1 MRIGRLVLFAFLAPG
16 LAAAQDL
23 PPEVLLLARVKA
35 RLREALAKL
44 PDYACLE
51 TIQRF
56 HKRPGQQ
63 LEPLDTIRLEV
74 LYAGGSEFYGSP
86 GGRRFGEENP
96 SAFIASGA
104 IENGAFA
111 LHLKTVFLNGHAVI
125 RYSGEEDLAGRR
137 TARYDYVISPVF
149 SGYQIESDGSSG
161 VAGMKGS
168 AWVDPQSLDMRRLE
182 VRAYE
187 IPPTVPVEDVASV
200 VNYAPMQ
207 IGGASL
213 VLPQS
218 GSLALRK
225 ASGEEDRNLLEF
237 TQCRA
242 FRAESTIRFGEAPET
257 GESVVEG
264 RGATAVRA
272 EAGRLLPAGIPV
284 TVALAAPVNERLFVG
299 AVLEGRTAEAVVSR
313 GEILISQGAAVRG
326 RVRRLEHHAEGD
338 YFAVGV
344 EFTEIDTGAAT
355 FRFYADLR
363 SVDPLPGF
371 EWTLPESKTVTRE
384 VGPGVR
390 IWSTNGSTVSL
401 PDLPGVGSFFIRGDR
416 FELPKGFKTVWRTLS
431 PK

>member
-86 GGRRFGEENP
+86 GGRRFGEENT

-242 FRAESTIRFGEAPET
+242 CRAESTIRFGEAPD
-257 GESVVEG
+257 
-264 RGATAVRA
+264 
-272 EAGRLLPAGIPV
+272 
-284 TVALAAPVNERLFVG
+284 
-299 AVLEGRTAEAVVSR
+299 
-313 GEILISQGAAVRG
+313 QGAGQTA
-326 RVRRLEHHAEGD
+326 
-338 YFAVGV
+338 F
-344 EFTEIDTGAAT
+344 
-355 FRFYADLR
+355 
-363 SVDPLPGF
+363 
-371 EWTLPESKTVTRE
+371 
-384 VGPGVR
+384 
-390 IWSTNGSTVSL
+390 
-401 PDLPGVGSFFIRGDR
+401 
-416 FELPKGFKTVWRTLS
+416 
-431 PK
+431 